1 MPPNNLIHEIAKV
14 GLVLV
19 PMILSLTVHE
29 YAHAWSARKLGDDT
43 AKMMG
48 RLTLNPMAHIDLL
61 GTVILPIFFTLWG
74 GGFFFGWAK
83 PVPINPARFT
93 RRITMRT
100 GMMLTAAA
108 GPLSNLVLATLSV
121 AFMAFAYHQGWL
133 SGLVTTRDLLARL
146 VMVNVSLAVFNL
158 IPVGPLDGQKV
169 VSGFLS
175 GNTALAWER
184 FNQQYGSWLILGV
197 MAFGSRIIAIPFALV
212 LGSLLQLF
220 GLPSSLLF

>member
-1 MPPNNLIHEIAKV
+1 VPPNNLIHEIAKV